1 MIIYRTNCSKNGTID
16 DKCWHDA
23 LVYRSSEL
31 IERIF
36 SFSSLSVYVDAYQ
49 RHHSGEVC

>member
-1 MIIYRTNCSKNGTID
+1 MIIFRTNCSKNGTID
-16 DKCWHDA
+16 DQCWHDA

-49 RHHSGEVC
+49 RHHPNEVC